1 MEGWHSSVFTCV
13 FFPLAVRFM
22 LGMEQPDL
30 KIFIFEEYRRRL
42 GQILQTSLYF
52 AARLSLYLYDVL
64 VRDGG

>member
-13 FFPLAVRFM
+13 FFRLPS
-22 LGMEQPDL
+22 DL
-30 KIFIFEEYRRRL
+30 CSVWNNRIKKYLYLKNNRKRL

-52 AARLSLYLYDVL
+52 AARLFLYFYDVL